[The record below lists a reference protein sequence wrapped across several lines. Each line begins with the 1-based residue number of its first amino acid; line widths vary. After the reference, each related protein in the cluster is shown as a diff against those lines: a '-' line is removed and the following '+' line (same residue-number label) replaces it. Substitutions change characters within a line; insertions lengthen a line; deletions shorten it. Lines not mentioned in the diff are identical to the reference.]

1 MNQQEILKK
10 IGGIISE
17 LKDQHSFLETSAN
30 SFNAL
35 ELELFMANAN
45 FLIDHIEI
53 LKKIHGQMPPAALP
67 PAAPILPLEKAYGQR
82 QKIPD
87 FFSEEEQSVYV
98 EDVTPVLIKSVA
110 INESFESVVPETK
123 EPEVT
128 KSETILLPETM
139 PQDEAGVSPLADDA
153 SFIEQKLVSAAEPE
167 EAVVIGKV
175 ETISEEAVQTVNNIL
190 PSIQPELVAAIKEK
204 KPETVKQE
212 VVKPTPLKSEPE
224 PVLTL
229 NQQIA
234 AQRGLD
240 QSKTKAAEKHNKP
253 VQDLQLLITL
263 NDKLLF
269 VKELFNGYNL
279 AYAEA
284 INILNRYTTFEQAE
298 NFLSLNYAIK
308 NNWKEKPAATERFY
322 EVLRKRFS

>member
-17 LKDQHSFLETSAN
+17 LKDQYNYLEGSAN

-67 PAAPILPLEKAYGQR
+67 AAAPVLPLEKAYGQR
-82 QKIPD
+82 QEIPD

-98 EDVTPVLIKSVA
+98 EEVSPVLIESVA
-110 INESFESVVPETK
+110 IAENFKSVVPETK
-123 EPEVT
+123 KPEVT

-139 PQDEAGVSPLADDA
+139 PQDEADVLPLAEDA
-153 SFIEQKLVSAAEPE
+153 SFIEQKLVSAEEPE
-167 EAVVIGKV
+167 EGAVIVKV
-175 ETISEEAVQTVNNIL
+175 EAISEEVV
-190 PSIQPELVAAIKEK
+190 QPEPVADIEEK

-212 VVKPTPLKSEPE
+212 AVKPMPAKSEPE

-240 QSKTKAAEKHNKP
+240 QPKTKIAAAEIYHKP
-253 VQDLQLLITL
+253 AQDLQSLITL

-269 VKELFNGYNL
+269 VKELFSGYNL

-284 INILNRYTTFEQAE
+284 INILNRYATFEQAE
-298 NFLSLNYAIK
+298 NFLNLNYAVK
-308 NNWKEKPAATERFY
+308 NNWIEKPATTERFY
-322 EVLRKRFS
+322 ELLRKRFS